1 METVEL
7 GRSMS
12 ISWSCENDF
21 QPYNVLHTSVKI
33 LKNSSNI
40 TIIETSQIR
49 MTQKGVKKIFKTI
62 IENLIHTIS
71 LVKKQ
76 NGFGFEYLNV
86 SIDKPTAVQD
96 RSKTQMPKK
105 VLGNS
110 LFKNTTTKRLNM
122 VLLGDLT
129 WCHQKK

>member
-1 METVEL
+1 METIGL

-12 ISWSCENDF
+12 VSWSRENDF
-21 QPYNVLHTSVKI
+21 QPDNVLHTSVKI

-40 TIIETSQIR
+40 TIIEKSQIR
-49 MTQKGVKKIFKTI
+49 KTQEGVKKTFKTI
-62 IENLIHTIS
+62 IEDLIHTIS

-76 NGFGFEYLNV
+76 KDFGFEYLSV
-86 SIDKPTAVQD
+86 SIDKPTTVQD

-105 VLGNS
+105 VLGIS
-110 LFKNTTTKRLNM
+110 LFTNTITKRLNM

-129 WCHQKK
+129 WCHEKK